1 VVCCKITQVSTEIG
15 RRTVIKQHLVK
26 EFLMRLRSFASLQKI
41 LVLLAI
47 VGLPWTVF
55 VDISFGQE
63 TKIDSMFLD
72 LDKKYRISGEWT
84 TLPFELEDPYKRVK
98 NGPPLANVINKAN
111 VEWISRWVANPKKV
125 VSNAKMPNLGLDFEE
140 IKAVIVFLSSLKE
153 KEVPQISWDSF
164 LLKKEDDLSE
174 DEYDKMDKIYNN
186 GKGVWGRARCTICH
200 PIKGVGGNVG
210 VGPDLGE
217 ITTKINRN
225 WLYDWLG
232 NTKTHFPDTLMAQF
246 RFTDSDLRG
255 IVEFVMRDTQ
265 FVPEEKEEEEEG
277 EAKEPK
283 AAEPEVQILTEKEF
297 NNIRKDTALLEKG
310 RDVVEKARCFVCHD
324 IKGISELMPVVEKKR
339 DGLAGFEKLLYEI
352 RCLSC
357 HRIQNKGGT
366 YAPNL
371 TITGSKI
378 HMSWEKEF
386 LQAPDIIRPLSQQM
400 PKFNLIEEDAK
411 AAIEYIEKNL
421 HTKEPLLNP
430 FEGGAPPADV
440 VAAGE
445 KLFYEK
451 GCNTCHAEGTKGGGV
466 VGPNLQTVGDR
477 LQPAYMFYH
486 LKNPQQ
492 ANPQAVEPNFGLSD
506 DELKSLVG
514 FLADHVQKKEG
525 NK

>member
-1 VVCCKITQVSTEIG
+1 
-15 RRTVIKQHLVK
+15 
-26 EFLMRLRSFASLQKI
+26 
-41 LVLLAI
+41 
-47 VGLPWTVF
+47 
-55 VDISFGQE
+55 
-63 TKIDSMFLD
+63 
-72 LDKKYRISGEWT
+72 
-84 TLPFELEDPYKRVK
+84 
-98 NGPPLANVINKAN
+98 
-111 VEWISRWVANPKKV
+111 
-125 VSNAKMPNLGLDFEE
+125 
-140 IKAVIVFLSSLKE
+140 
-153 KEVPQISWDSF
+153 
-164 LLKKEDDLSE
+164 
-174 DEYDKMDKIYNN
+174 
-186 GKGVWGRARCTICH
+186 
-200 PIKGVGGNVG
+200 

-232 NTKTHFPDTLMAQF
+232 NTKTHFPDTMMAQF

-265 FVPEEKEEEEEG
+265 FMPEEKEEEEEG

-283 AAEPEVQILTEKEF
+283 VAEPEVQILTEKEF
-297 NNIRKDTALLEKG
+297 NNIRKDTALVEKG
-310 RDVVEKARCFVCHD
+310 RDIVEKSRCFVCHD
-324 IKGISELMPVVEKKR
+324 IKGITELMPVIEKKR

-400 PKFNLIEEDAK
+400 PKFNLTEEDAK

-421 HTKEPLLNP
+421 HTKEPLSNP

-477 LQPAYMFYH
+477 LQPAYILYH